1 MPKRAG
7 YAKVTIQG
15 ITSPPYSTFRI
26 LGAAK
31 PPPVL
36 VYKYSCQKYPVRV
49 LVGCI
54 TATDHYFVVMAW
66 CLVSFALVSS
76 CYELSC
82 FQSSLGELAIPYRAK
97 MLSAKLPPNKQN

>member
-54 TATDHYFVVMAW
+54 TATNHYFVVMAW
-66 CLVSFALVSS
+66 CLSS
-76 CYELSC
+76 HLRLFPPAMSC
-82 FQSSLGELAIPYRAK
+82 HVFSRRWESWRLFTARRC
-97 MLSAKLPPNKQN
+97 